1 MILNV
6 VIIAVI
12 ILAGALQ
19 FSPRFSR
26 STLWR
31 ATITPLASIIGSGF
45 LVLAPILVYAYGSK
59 APLVMGALVLGA
71 YLFGSA
77 IRFNISIRSAPVS
90 VYDYI
95 AEKLEIGASWAL
107 ALAFMISVTYY
118 LNLFGAFGL
127 SLTAFNSSQSAKL
140 LSSVIFLIILAV
152 GYMRGFSALEKME
165 YTAVTFKLAII
176 AGLLVGL
183 GYYCYA
189 KAVSSTL
196 VVHPPQLTGW
206 AAITL
211 AFGLIITV
219 QGFETSR
226 YLGDEYSAA
235 DRIKSMRL
243 AQLVAA
249 AIYMI
254 YITLFALS
262 FEHEEFQLTETAII
276 DVMGMV
282 APVLP
287 WILVVGALAAQFSAA
302 IADTSGS
309 GGLIAELTRER
320 ISTRNAYVLL
330 VIIGLTLTWSADVF
344 QIISY
349 ASRAFAL
356 YYTLQ
361 AAIAARIAFL
371 LPDQRWRSL
380 LFAVLVIFGLLIVGF
395 GDAVEV

>member
-1 MILNV
+1 
-6 VIIAVI
+6 
-12 ILAGALQ
+12 
-19 FSPRFSR
+19 
-26 STLWR
+26 LWR

-90 VYDYI
+90 VHDYI

-243 AQLVAA
+243 SQLVAA